1 MIDFKLCGRVL
12 VRDRWTDIIVESLSR
27 LIKLYELDK
36 GRYVGV
42 SHSSLKIVFN
52 KFLQTTIEGNIS

>member
-1 MIDFKLCGRVL
+1 MV
-12 VRDRWTDIIVESLSR
+12 IVESLSR
-27 LIKLYELDK
+27 LIKLYEFDK

-52 KFLQTTIEGNIS
+52 KFLQTTIEVNIS